1 MSIKENILESW
12 IMVEHL
18 SEGNIKLRDSAI
30 HTFNGIQNDDYY
42 SFFSREI
49 NKKQG
54 KKQGVVVY
62 FGIFSFNEIVTFFK
76 EKFNLK
82 SMQNEVSIGDKFS
95 IALYFDKDIK
105 LIGDMTF
112 LTESYYIKTK
122 REIPKEGAF
131 LEFERDRKKEI
142 EEIFECPE
150 NCDYKAFFNEAMFKV
165 LNSYGFQIENC
176 RLKSLSN
183 IETEDTNLHSFYIT
197 DLEKAKNISTGNLDS
212 YLQGNTKV
220 HVDLDSNARSSKFKR
235 DILYD
240 ILQPKN
246 YPIGR
251 FPSNPR
257 YALYFM
263 QQIAV
268 NLAIGYDNE
277 QIRSVN
283 GPPGTGKTTLLKDVF
298 AELIVEQAKD
308 ITGLSV
314 KTLKGGIENRYW
326 NKATIGSLPQTIAD
340 KGILAVSSNHGA
352 VQNIVNEMPLT
363 SQIADEFVE
372 ALSDVDYFKTIANSK
387 VGSEWIK
394 EDGKSKKVLV
404 KKPNEEPDKFWGLFS
419 LEGGTKSN
427 MEYIST
433 VLEHVVDEL
442 RQNYTPDSDIYDD
455 FTKRYQKVISYRS
468 GKQAVAE
475 KIQKMHM
482 LFAQVAKEKK
492 QFLDE
497 EESRQ
502 RELSCKELEANER
515 INSIQRK
522 LEEIECEQAEKAVS
536 LADLDDTLQNLD
548 TCIETM
554 KLQKPCFLQFKK
566 RKQYNQDIKQYT
578 DEKLKVLNKIRSIKE
593 EISSLNDEVNGLKNE
608 YETCRTS
615 FEEYRNAFDQW
626 KLIQSSNLLMNS
638 EKAEMLRKEVED
650 TNTKELDL
658 NVDYRDL
665 QLSNPWFDIEYRRLQ
680 TSLFISAL
688 KVRKQF
694 LYDNI
699 DNIKAAA
706 IIWDKQKE
714 HLEHKHIITEAW
726 NWINM
731 VVPVIG
737 STFASFGR
745 MCANMDEGSIGYL
758 FIDEAGQAIPQAGV
772 GAIFR
777 SRRVLAVGDPS
788 QIKPVL
794 TLDPSILSILREHY
808 RVYEK
813 YISEDASVQT
823 LIDETSKYG
832 FYKQDNKT
840 DWIGIPLWVHRRC
853 HSPMFD
859 ISNKISYGGNMVQ
872 AVPKNGKSEWY
883 DCGGKAHEKY
893 VSEQGLFLK
902 EIIQEMIKSNKD
914 IIDKGK
920 DDIIYVI
927 TPFRNVA
934 YKLSELLK
942 EIHFTRYNNGK
953 PTNIGTVHTFQ
964 GKEAPIVFLVLGADD
979 SSKGAAIWAMGTS
992 NPNIMNVAATRAK
1005 KEFYIIGDKKLYL
1018 GLKSDVINDTYTII
1032 EKFNKSTNDYVHSYK

>member
-1 MSIKENILESW
+1 
-12 IMVEHL
+12 
-18 SEGNIKLRDSAI
+18 
-30 HTFNGIQNDDYY
+30 
-42 SFFSREI
+42 
-49 NKKQG
+49 
-54 KKQGVVVY
+54 
-62 FGIFSFNEIVTFFK
+62 
-76 EKFNLK
+76 
-82 SMQNEVSIGDKFS
+82 
-95 IALYFDKDIK
+95 
-105 LIGDMTF
+105 
-112 LTESYYIKTK
+112 
-122 REIPKEGAF
+122 
-131 LEFERDRKKEI
+131 
-142 EEIFECPE
+142 
-150 NCDYKAFFNEAMFKV
+150 
-165 LNSYGFQIENC
+165 
-176 RLKSLSN
+176 
-183 IETEDTNLHSFYIT
+183 
-197 DLEKAKNISTGNLDS
+197 
-212 YLQGNTKV
+212 
-220 HVDLDSNARSSKFKR
+220 
-235 DILYD
+235 
-240 ILQPKN
+240 
-246 YPIGR
+246 
-251 FPSNPR
+251 
-257 YALYFM
+257 
-263 QQIAV
+263 
-268 NLAIGYDNE
+268 
-277 QIRSVN
+277 
-283 GPPGTGKTTLLKDVF
+283 
-298 AELIVEQAKD
+298 
-308 ITGLSV
+308 
-314 KTLKGGIENRYW
+314 
-326 NKATIGSLPQTIAD
+326 
-340 KGILAVSSNHGA
+340 
-352 VQNIVNEMPLT
+352 MPLT
-363 SQIADEFVE
+363 SQISDEFVE
-372 ALSDVDYFKTIANSK
+372 ALSDVDYFRSIANSK
-387 VGSEWIK
+387 VGFEWIN
-394 EDGKSKKVLV
+394 ENGKSKKVLV
-404 KKPNEEPDKFWGLFS
+404 KEPGEEPDKFWGLFS
-419 LEGGTKSN
+419 MEGGTKSN

-442 RQNYTPDSDIYDD
+442 RRNYIPDSDIYDD
-455 FTKRYQKVISYRS
+455 FTKQYQKVISYRS

-475 KIQKMHM
+475 KIQRMHT

-497 EESRQ
+497 KESRQ
-502 RELSCKELEANER
+502 RELSCKESEANER
-515 INSIQRK
+515 INNIQRK
-522 LEEIECEQAEKAVS
+522 LEEIECEQAEKAAS
-536 LADLDDTLQNLD
+536 LTDLDDTLQNLD

-554 KLQKPCFLQFKK
+554 KLQKPCFFQFKK

-593 EISSLNDEVNGLKNE
+593 EISSLNDEVNGLKNQD
-608 YETCRTS
+608 ETCRTS
-615 FEEYRNAFDQW
+615 FEEYRNAFEQW
-626 KLIQSSNLLMNS
+626 NLIQSSNLIMNS
-638 EKAEMLRKEVED
+638 KEAEKLRKEVED
-650 TNTKELDL
+650 SNTKELDL
-658 NVDYRDL
+658 SIDYRDL

-699 DNIKAAA
+699 DNIRAAG

-777 SRRVLAVGDPS
+777 SRRVMAVGDPS

-934 YKLSELLK
+934 FQLSELLK
-942 EIHFTRYNNGK
+942 EIRFTRYNNGK

-979 SSKGAAIWAMGTS
+979 SSIGAANWAMGTS